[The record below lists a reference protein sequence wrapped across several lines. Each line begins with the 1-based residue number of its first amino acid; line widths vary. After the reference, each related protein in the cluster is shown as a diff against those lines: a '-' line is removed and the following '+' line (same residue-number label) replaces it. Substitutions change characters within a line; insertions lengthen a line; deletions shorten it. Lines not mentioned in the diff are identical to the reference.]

1 LRCCRDCSWPHK
13 CVSNLAPDSSGPF
26 CAARRA
32 RSRRPL
38 RRSECPMWR
47 TLYEGLHK
55 RSGVNRRQW
64 PALFWLQ
71 TMLNAWTNYDKL
83 KNLTRSCHRDP
94 SRNSAI
100 GGSHLLSVCSKGLLR
115 ANHAPASSRLAA
127 DSPLATRFANF
138 WLSTQETGF
147 VHGFLQLWERK
158 HVHCQANII
167 LLWQLPLR
175 VESFS
180 KRHSQIWSWWPARLM
195 ARPARQT
202 VALRPCFDRKN
213 VTQNDNDK
221 FGRKLLAM
229 LHPCLSVF
237 AGHLVS
243 SAHKNIQESAS
254 KGECEIKTCS
264 K

>member
-1 LRCCRDCSWPHK
+1 MPAKKLRCCRDCSWPHK

-64 PALFWLQ
+64 PAFFWLQ

-147 VHGFLQLWERK
+147 VHGFLQRWERMGKKTRPLSIFFFCGNSLWELK
-158 HVHCQANII
+158 ASANDI
-167 LLWQLPLR
+167 LKFDLDDLRGLWQG
-175 VESFS
+175 
-180 KRHSQIWSWWPARLM
+180 KANCRLE
-195 ARPARQT
+195 
-202 VALRPCFDRKN
+202 
-213 VTQNDNDK
+213 
-221 FGRKLLAM
+221 AM
-229 LHPCLSVF
+229 LWP
-237 AGHLVS
+237 
-243 SAHKNIQESAS
+243 E
-254 KGECEIKTCS
+254 ECDTKWQW
-264 K
+264 

>member
-1 LRCCRDCSWPHK
+1 
-13 CVSNLAPDSSGPF
+13 
-26 CAARRA
+26 
-32 RSRRPL
+32 
-38 RRSECPMWR
+38 
-47 TLYEGLHK
+47 
-55 RSGVNRRQW
+55 
-64 PALFWLQ
+64 
-71 TMLNAWTNYDKL
+71 MLNAWTNYDKL

-158 HVHCQANII
+158 HVHCQANIF

-180 KRHSQIWSWWPARLM
+180 KRHSQI
-195 ARPARQT
+195 
-202 VALRPCFDRKN
+202 
-213 VTQNDNDK
+213 
-221 FGRKLLAM
+221 
-229 LHPCLSVF
+229 
-237 AGHLVS
+237 
-243 SAHKNIQESAS
+243 
-254 KGECEIKTCS
+254 
-264 K
+264 